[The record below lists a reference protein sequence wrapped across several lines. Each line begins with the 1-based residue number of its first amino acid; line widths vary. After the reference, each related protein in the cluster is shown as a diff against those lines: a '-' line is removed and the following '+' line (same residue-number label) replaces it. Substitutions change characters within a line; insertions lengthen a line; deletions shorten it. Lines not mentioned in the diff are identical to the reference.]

1 VTRKPTYTVAEALSL
16 MDFLDIEGLNTLG
29 WLINEEMECYTDYA
43 RDLMQDVFERCYEVE
58 KSKLI

>member
-1 VTRKPTYTVAEALSL
+1 MGY
-16 MDFLDIEGLNTLG
+16 LDIEGLNLLG

-58 KSKLI
+58 KAKLI